1 MHVKTVIKES
11 VKLHQTNG
19 FQVFEI
25 EFSVEPTIMELRT
38 CLRTKPKD
46 STGYCAE
53 TVVIDRVRAAADIL
67 TLPFH
72 WDDVSADIGD
82 VTTCKKSI
90 IELFFEACKRQ
101 SQLHQ

>member
-1 MHVKTVIKES
+1 MHVKTVIREN
-11 VKLHQTNG
+11 VKLHKTTG
-19 FQVFEI
+19 FQIFEI

-53 TVVIDRVRAAADIL
+53 TIVIDRVRAAADIL
-67 TLPFH
+67 TLPFN
-72 WDDVSADIGD
+72 WDDVVTSIDD
-82 VTTCKKSI
+82 VCECKTSVTK
-90 IELFFEACKRQ
+90 LFFEACKRQ